1 MNIYYT
7 RYQEQHRRHLRKTV
21 SEIFQGIGIVCI
33 VIAGL
38 IAECESL
45 TPFTILCTAA
55 VVFLTASY
63 FIGGRR

>member
-21 SEIFQGIGIVCI
+21 SEIFQGIGMICI
-33 VIAGL
+33 TAAGVIA
-38 IAECESL
+38 ENENL
-45 TPFTILCTAA
+45 TPFAVLAAAA
-55 VVFLTASY
+55 VVFLTAAY